1 MPDSDREAVSVDREE
16 MRRSSPVRSQED
28 KSSQPDG
35 DGTAGFAKL
44 VMCFVGLQLSYLTWG
59 VLQEKVMTNQYRGGK
74 FPSAMFCVLM
84 NRLFA
89 VATALALVLLSRNRR
104 PFSHADLL
112 RCAPAALSNT
122 ASSFGQYQALRYI
135 SFPLQTITKSTK
147 VTAKQSAG
155 SEGAWCS

>member
-1 MPDSDREAVSVDREE
+1 
-16 MRRSSPVRSQED
+16 
-28 KSSQPDG
+28 
-35 DGTAGFAKL
+35 
-44 VMCFVGLQLSYLTWG
+44 
-59 VLQEKVMTNQYRGGK
+59 
-74 FPSAMFCVLM
+74 MFCVLM

-147 VTAKQSAG
+147 LIPVMLMGRLLNRTAYPFIEYLEAVAISIG
-155 SEGAWCS
+155 CSVFAFERKK